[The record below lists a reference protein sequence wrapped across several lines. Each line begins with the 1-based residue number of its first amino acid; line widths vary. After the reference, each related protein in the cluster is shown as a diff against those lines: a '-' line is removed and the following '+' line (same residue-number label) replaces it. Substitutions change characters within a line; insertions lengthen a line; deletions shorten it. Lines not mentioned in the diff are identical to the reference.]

1 MPRKTLTF
9 FLLSLLSLNAATFEK
24 YEDVPTKS
32 LVVSA
37 SSDGQ
42 SLYLTNEIVGATSF
56 YENGVYGRN
65 AAVANVELGVYWPNH
80 DVFADATIGTVF
92 LPSGVEAS
100 ALYSDHATAT
110 AGVIAGYNS
119 DQSAEVPYYAAFG
132 IAPLAT
138 LSAGAVAREI
148 TADGKANIEA
158 ADFCAAYK
166 NFFQTTPQDVINS
179 SWGPDST
186 EPNSYFAHYVDA
198 LSFANTHTTLV
209 IAAGNSGYDENGNAT
224 VTNSVSSFA
233 QAYNAISVGASGN
246 PPVYDQIADF
256 SSRSPSDF
264 YNPVTGETVA
274 NVRPAVDITAPGVNV
289 GGAYYDAANPDATNN
304 YLAFSGTSFSAPIVS
319 GTVALMAS
327 LSKDLEANAS
337 FVAAGWSKKA
347 RDSRVI
353 KAVLMNSASKP
364 SGWTNNQSL
373 QNGVEFKIDVQT
385 GVYYT
390 SSFDNVVV
398 TTQGLDYTYGAGM
411 LNASAALDQYVG
423 MYTTGTADNVWIL
436 DEVDFNASKL
446 YHIGEISEGKSLN
459 MTLVWMTES
468 QLAEP
473 AASGEFEDIANFN
486 FANLTLELWTKG
498 EDGNFTPIAISNAV
512 YNNVEHL
519 SITLASL
526 ADYYV
531 RVAFFEMLYGEKT
544 SETYALAWA
553 IVPEPS
559 SFGAIFG
566 FFVLIFVARKRK

>member
-1 MPRKTLTF
+1 
-9 FLLSLLSLNAATFEK
+9 
-24 YEDVPTKS
+24 
-32 LVVSA
+32 
-37 SSDGQ
+37 
-42 SLYLTNEIVGATSF
+42 
-56 YENGVYGRN
+56 
-65 AAVANVELGVYWPNH
+65 
-80 DVFADATIGTVF
+80 
-92 LPSGVEAS
+92 
-100 ALYSDHATAT
+100 
-110 AGVIAGYNS
+110 
-119 DQSAEVPYYAAFG
+119 
-132 IAPLAT
+132 
-138 LSAGAVAREI
+138 
-148 TADGKANIEA
+148 
-158 ADFCAAYK
+158 
-166 NFFQTTPQDVINS
+166 
-179 SWGPDST
+179 
-186 EPNSYFAHYVDA
+186 
-198 LSFANTHTTLV
+198 
-209 IAAGNSGYDENGNAT
+209 
-224 VTNSVSSFA
+224 
-233 QAYNAISVGASGN
+233 
-246 PPVYDQIADF
+246 
-256 SSRSPSDF
+256 
-264 YNPVTGETVA
+264 
-274 NVRPAVDITAPGVNV
+274 
-289 GGAYYDAANPDATNN
+289 
-304 YLAFSGTSFSAPIVS
+304 
-319 GTVALMAS
+319 
-327 LSKDLEANAS
+327 
-337 FVAAGWSKKA
+337 
-347 RDSRVI
+347 
-353 KAVLMNSASKP
+353 MNSASKP

-473 AASGEFEDIANFN
+473 AASGELEDIANFN